1 MSTRSLEEL
10 LEEARSGLARIAPSE
25 IDAAL
30 RRGALIVDH
39 RDTADIAAEGSIPGS
54 VQIPRSVLEW
64 RLAPSSKW
72 RSHNLSATSEVILL
86 CNDGFSSSLAAATLQ
101 SLGLERATDVI
112 GGYRGWEKWNR
123 SQPAGESV

>member
-30 RRGALIVDH
+30 QRGALIVDH

-101 SLGLERATDVI
+101 SLGLERSTDLI
-112 GGYRGWEKWNR
+112 GGYRGWLAWTKA
-123 SQPAGESV
+123 QAAGVG